1 MLKKKTSDYFQGEIK
16 LKNIVVSKILG
27 SYLGFIE
34 FNNIRYWDIRENIEI
49 KSYEVDKQLRSSSIY
64 REDKNLLGENK
75 VEDAQ
80 KMKDKIEDAQRAD
93 RKLRQKF
100 NEKK

>member
-1 MLKKKTSDYFQGEIK
+1 
-16 LKNIVVSKILG
+16 
-27 SYLGFIE
+27 
-34 FNNIRYWDIRENIEI
+34 
-49 KSYEVDKQLRSSSIY
+49 
-64 REDKNLLGENK
+64 LGENK
-75 VEDAQ
+75 VEEAQ

>member
-1 MLKKKTSDYFQGEIK
+1 
-16 LKNIVVSKILG
+16 VVSKILG

-34 FNNIRYWDIRENIEI
+34 FNGIRYWDIRENIDI
-49 KSYEVDKQLRSSSIY
+49 KSYEIDKQLPSSSIY
-64 REDKNLLGENK
+64 RLDKILLGENK
-75 VEDAQ
+75 VEEAQ
-80 KMKDKIEDAQRAD
+80 KMKDKIEDTQRAD

>member
-1 MLKKKTSDYFQGEIK
+1 
-16 LKNIVVSKILG
+16 VLG

-49 KSYEVDKQLRSSSIY
+49 KSLEVEKQLKSSSIY
-64 REDKNLLGENK
+64 REDRILLGENK
-75 VEDAQ
+75 VDEAQ
-80 KMKDKIEDAQRAD
+80 KMKDKIEDIQRCD
-93 RKLRQKF
+93 RKLRQKY